1 MVLVLVVLVP
11 VVLDSLPPGPVSPW
25 LIGPW
30 PCVPWLIDPWLIGPW
45 CGALCGQLPG
55 ELEGPDGLLSR
66 WWFPGEYQSGDGQ
79 SGVTQRLKGYIELLR
94 KTV

>member
-1 MVLVLVVLVP
+1 VVLVLVVLVP
-11 VVLDSLPPGPVSPW
+11 VVLDSLPPGPVS
-25 LIGPW
+25 
-30 PCVPWLIDPWLIGPW
+30 PWLIGPW